1 MTEKKNK
8 SQASLRNLAA
18 GDVLFREGEVGD
30 FAFQIVSGKIEICKF
45 NGDEYVTLT
54 ILEKGALFGEMA
66 LIDKQPR
73 SAMARATEESVV
85 REIDQPALL
94 GYLKNS
100 PQTAFNMMQQLASYA
115 RNANEKLSVDAFSSD
130 NQDKQDNE
138 VNEKKLTDDDRKKL
152 DRKKLMNSLLE
163 EFDDDIDK
171 IKQKEVPNS
180 VKYTVYA
187 FGFLILFLISWST
200 ISEIDT
206 TITAS
211 GKITTVVPNVEV
223 QSNYDSVVKEIYVK
237 KGQEVKKGEPL
248 ITFDATL
255 QKADRMKLNYQLS
268 VLDSKIDRLKKQSL
282 LRTTSTV
289 ANPQDERQSRIFNDK
304 KDQYLAK
311 TASLNQ
317 QISSTEDDLR
327 FIKEQLDIQK
337 QLEDSKNELFDLELV
352 AESQVLAEK
361 NKRLSLEKEFTK
373 TSNKLSEL
381 KSNREEYNSQWF
393 GGINDELV
401 SLEDQKIN
409 LQEDLKK
416 LERQQTDVVVRA
428 PSDGMILTLHSLYSG
443 AVISKGKSVVTLV
456 PTGVELLTVF
466 DVDPSD
472 ISKLITDTSVKIQ
485 LNALPAQKHGELKG
499 KLIYVSADTVD
510 KDVDGNS
517 GNFYR
522 ARAQITENQL
532 KETPPGFNL
541 MPGMKVSGKFRVG
554 KRRLI
559 TYFIY
564 PLIRTLGNSFE
575 EP

>member
-1 MTEKKNK
+1 MADKKK
-8 SQASLRNLAA
+8 ISQPSLRNLAS

-30 FAFQIVSGKIEICKF
+30 FAFQIVSGEIEICKF

-54 ILEKGALFGEMA
+54 TLEKGALFGEMA

-73 SAMARATEESVV
+73 SAMARATKESVV
-85 REIDQPALL
+85 KEIDQPALL

-130 NQDKQDNE
+130 TDEKPDNE
-138 VNEKKLTDDDRKKL
+138 EKELSEEDKKKLERKS
-152 DRKKLMNSLLE
+152 LMNSLLD

-171 IKQKEVPNS
+171 IKSKQVPGS
-180 VKYTVYA
+180 VKGTVYA
-187 FGFLILFLISWST
+187 FGILILFLISWGT
-200 ISEIDT
+200 ISEVDT

-223 QSNYDSVVKEIYVK
+223 QSNYDSVVKEMHVK
-237 KGQEVKKGEPL
+237 KGQGVKKGDPL
-248 ITFDATL
+248 VTFDATL
-255 QKADRMKLNYQLS
+255 QKADRMKLNYQLT
-268 VLDSKIDRLKKQSL
+268 VINSKIERLKKQSL
-282 LRTTSTV
+282 LRTNKSV
-289 ANPQDERQSRIFNDK
+289 SNPSDERQSRIFKDK

-317 QISSTEDDLR
+317 QISSTEDDLK
-327 FIKEQLDIQK
+327 FVKEQLDIQK
-337 QLEDSKNELFDLELV
+337 TLESSKKELFELDLV

-381 KSNREEYNSQWF
+381 KSNREEYNSKWF

-401 SLEDQKIN
+401 ALEDQKMN

-416 LERQQTDVVVRA
+416 LERQQTDVIVRA
-428 PSDGMILTLHSLYSG
+428 PSDGMVLTLHSLYAG

-472 ISKLITDTSVKIQ
+472 ISKLIPDTSVKIQ

-510 KDVDGNS
+510 KNVDGS
-517 GNFYR
+517 PGNFYR
-522 ARAQITENQL
+522 ARAQITENEL
-532 KETPPGFNL
+532 KDTPPGFNL

-564 PLIRTLGNSFE
+564 PLIRTIGNSFE